1 MHTMG
6 ARTNRPML
14 GLSYDANTVK
24 SPPRRRQTTDARPER
39 GNKSANL
46 KANLQ
51 PANRVVRLRPVHG
64 YSVTKHDD
72 SAAILEKPCGD
83 KEAKTVTGKKFVK
96 IRKASFGS
104 GTRPLACH

>member
-1 MHTMG
+1 M
-6 ARTNRPML
+6 P
-14 GLSYDANTVK
+14 GLSYDGNTVK
-24 SPPRRRQTTDARPER
+24 SPPRRPQTTGVRSER
-39 GNKSANL
+39 GNNSANL
-46 KANLQ
+46 K
-51 PANRVVRLRPVHG
+51 PVNRVVRLRPVHG

-72 SAAILEKPCGD
+72 SAAMLEKPCGD